1 MARNPSIFISYAF
14 LTPCSRRRQNG
25 LPARPARRTSS
36 PAGESISAKTG
47 YGASATSPLPSGERD
62 GVRGNR
68 GRFTKYWYVCI
79 SLIILGFFLS
89 GCPKKVVKIPPIE
102 VPPVRDPVAKLLDA
116 FSSAESLQAKASIRI
131 DTVRK
136 GEELKFLLNGVV
148 LYKKPDKI
156 RILGYH
162 PFGMGV
168 FDVLY
173 RGGEFLIFSPLQN
186 RAYTGEISEYRDLI
200 AKADIRISTEKPE
213 GSEVPD
219 RIRIEMPEKAT
230 RVDVKLKE
238 ISINSSLSED
248 AFQWDAPEGVEIK
261 PLAQFLKGKKL
272 E

>member
-1 MARNPSIFISYAF
+1 MVRRPWFVILSLF
-14 LTPCSRRRQNG
+14 L
-25 LPARPARRTSS
+25 LV
-36 PAGESISAKTG
+36 
-47 YGASATSPLPSGERD
+47 L
-62 GVRGNR
+62 
-68 GRFTKYWYVCI
+68 
-79 SLIILGFFLS
+79 FLS
-89 GCPKKVVKIPPIE
+89 GCPKKVVRIPSIE
-102 VPPVRDPVAKLLDA
+102 APALKDPMAKLLEA

-148 LYKKPDKI
+148 LYEKPDKL

-173 RGGEFLIFSPLQN
+173 RGGEFVLFSPLQN
-186 RAYTGEISEYRDLI
+186 RAYTGEISEFGGLI
-200 AKADIRISTEKPE
+200 AKANIKISTEKPE
-213 GSEVPD
+213 GSEVPN
-219 RIRIEMPEKAT
+219 RIRIEMPEKET

-238 ISINSSLSED
+238 ISINPSLPED
-248 AFQWDAPEGVEIK
+248 AFQWVAPEGVEIK